1 MGLIVQKFGGSSVAN
16 TEKLKIVSEHI
27 ISEVE
32 KGNRVVVVV
41 SAQGKTTDKLI
52 AEEAEITKNPIKI
65 GKSNDNYLK
74 REHDVLVST
83 GEQIT
88 ISKLSMMLNKLGQKA
103 VSLTGWQV
111 PIITNSEHT
120 NSRIRYIEIKNILEY
135 LDSGN
140 VVIVAGFQ
148 GIDENGNITTLRKRR
163 LRYDCCC
170 TCRFAW
176 SRSMRYFYRCRWSI
190 YFRSSSCR

>member
-16 TEKLKIVSEHI
+16 IEKLEKVTEHI
-27 ISEVE
+27 IHEVE
-32 KGNRVVVVV
+32 QGNKVVVVV

-52 AEEAEITKNPIKI
+52 SEELEITKNPI
-65 GKSNDNYLK
+65 K

-88 ISKLSMMLNKLGQKA
+88 ISKLAIMLNKLNYKA

-120 NSRIRYIEIKNILEY
+120 NGHIRYIENEKILEY
-135 LDSGN
+135 LASDN
-140 VVIVAGFQ
+140 IVVVAGFQ
-148 GIDENGNITTLRKRR
+148 GIDENGNITTLGRR
-163 LRYDCCC
+163 R
-170 TCRFAW
+170 
-176 SRSMRYFYRCRWSI
+176 I
-190 YFRSSSCR
+190 